1 MDGPSRSIL
10 GVGAPTGSMPMTLGI
25 NTHTIKGGASK
36 ALLSL
41 STHRAVAMVA
51 HARRVLL
58 HEHKVVPHVV
68 PVSVASVTV

>member
-1 MDGPSRSIL
+1 
-10 GVGAPTGSMPMTLGI
+10 MTLGI

-58 HEHKVVPHVV
+58 HEHKVVPLVV
-68 PVSVASVTV
+68 FVVIVASVTV